1 MRSALRKG
9 QNMSAQ
15 HRLSAN
21 NHGTQL
27 QVAVGDDI
35 YVDLSAHLPD
45 EWRLN
50 DPVKWMFAQLGSSP
64 LAFGPNSD
72 ENRSGFIVTSTLHL
86 VASAPGT
93 ETVEIVLVNP
103 YSAGLWN
110 LPVPSQTLRFD
121 VVVR

>member
-1 MRSALRKG
+1 MA
-9 QNMSAQ
+9 AQ

-21 NHGTQL
+21 NHGSQL

-35 YVDLSAHLPD
+35 YVDLTAHLPD
-45 EWRLN
+45 EWQLS
-50 DPVKWMFAQLGSSP
+50 DPVKWMFAQLGTSP
-64 LAFGPNSD
+64 LAFGYNSD

-93 ETVEIVLVNP
+93 ETVELVLVNP
-103 YSAGLWN
+103 YSAGPRAK
-110 LPVPSQTLRFD
+110 PVPSQTLRFD